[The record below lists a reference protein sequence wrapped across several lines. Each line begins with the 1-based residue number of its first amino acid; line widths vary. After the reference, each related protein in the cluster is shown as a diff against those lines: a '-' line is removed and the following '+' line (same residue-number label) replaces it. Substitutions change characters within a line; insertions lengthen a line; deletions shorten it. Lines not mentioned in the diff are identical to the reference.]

1 MLFASPTLAS
11 AQGGL
16 AAPTAGESRV
26 PGLGYV
32 FLSTRTGALGT
43 ARPSGHPYTAVRSA
57 FHGWL
62 AERRPEI
69 FQAGRMRL
77 LGTVPPSLFISVIRA
92 ASGWLS
98 ARVAEGFPCETTG
111 ALGTARLSV
120 HTQTAVRPA
129 FHGWLAGRR
138 PMSFLAGR
146 KGFLGTVPLS
156 LFNPVIRAT
165 SGWLCARVTGHSRQ
179 HFPSARTGALGTAR
193 LSGHSQT
200 AVRPAFHGWLAGR
213 RPSEIFQQT
222 NEANGYHLSVLP
234 AETVE
239 WMAAQ
244 EGKLIIDGTLGGGG
258 HSEAFLKAGASVI
271 GIDRDP
277 EALAFATK
285 RLAAYGDRFRTWQG
299 NFADLR
305 DIPEVRGESKAN
317 GLLLDLGVSSR
328 QLDAAER
335 GFSFRGAGPLDM
347 RMGPACPFDAAH
359 VVNTWAESELVRIF
373 FELGEEPKARRIAAA
388 IVTHRAEREFT
399 TTIELA
405 DCIEKVIGRHGRIHP
420 ATKAFQAIRM
430 TVNDELGSLGR
441 ALEAS
446 LEVLKPGGR
455 LLVITFHSLEDRMV
469 KRFMQHRAK
478 PWLDQPDWPAPRP
491 NPDWCLHLPVRKAIA
506 ASDAEI
512 RINPRARSAKL
523 RVAELLD
530 PTVSRP

>member
-1 MLFASPTLAS
+1 MA
-11 AQGGL
+11 
-16 AAPTAGESRV
+16 
-26 PGLGYV
+26 
-32 FLSTRTGALGT
+32 
-43 ARPSGHPYTAVRSA
+43 
-57 FHGWL
+57 
-62 AERRPEI
+62 
-69 FQAGRMRL
+69 
-77 LGTVPPSLFISVIRA
+77 
-92 ASGWLS
+92 
-98 ARVAEGFPCETTG
+98 
-111 ALGTARLSV
+111 
-120 HTQTAVRPA
+120 
-129 FHGWLAGRR
+129 
-138 PMSFLAGR
+138 FLAGR

-156 LFNPVIRAT
+156 LFNPVIRAA
-165 SGWLCARVTGHSRQ
+165 SGWLCARVTGD
-179 HFPSARTGALGTAR
+179 FPSVRTGALGTAR
-193 LSGHSQT
+193 PSGHSQT

-213 RPSEIFQQT
+213 RPSEDFQT
-222 NEANGYHLSVLP
+222 NETNGYHLSVLP

-305 DIPEVRGESKAN
+305 DIPEVRGESRAD

-388 IVTHRAEREFT
+388 IVKRRAEREFT
-399 TTIELA
+399 TTTDLA
-405 DCIEKVIGRHGRIHP
+405 DCIEKAIGRGGRIHP

-430 TVNDELGSLGR
+430 TVNDELGSLER

-446 LEVLKPGGR
+446 LDVLKPGGR

-530 PTVSRP
+530 PTVSRR